1 MSGCEKYQEKIGE
14 YIDNL
19 LDRTGEEEF
28 LSHLDECQAC
38 RADFDA
44 ERALIKNI
52 EGMPVVDPGKEF
64 TSVVM
69 GRLFT
74 PAVVRSGLL
83 RGAFRRIEA
92 FSSKHRQLAW
102 SPMVITS
109 AIAALYL
116 PDLLETGTVGVL
128 STGSRVLTFML
139 NPLAG
144 LITSL
149 NRAIDI
155 AGPLLRTLY
164 LAIKVCAGF
173 VYTLASTDQISIVL
187 IASVLIVMTTSLG
200 IFLRGALE
208 KRKVYNA
215 ELQI

>member
-1 MSGCEKYQEKIGE
+1 MSGCEKYLEKIGE

-19 LDRTGEEEF
+19 LDRASEEEF

-38 RADFDA
+38 RAEFDA
-44 ERALIKNI
+44 EKALIKNI
-52 EGMPVVDPGKEF
+52 ERMPVVDPGKEF

-83 RGAFRRIEA
+83 RRAFRRIDA
-92 FSSKHRQLAW
+92 FISKHRRLAW
-102 SPMVITS
+102 SPMVVAS
-109 AIAALYL
+109 ALAALYL
-116 PDLLETGTVGVL
+116 PGVLETGTVGVL

-155 AGPLLRTLY
+155 AGPLFRTLY
-164 LAIKVCAGF
+164 LTIKVCAGF
-173 VYTLASTDQISIVL
+173 VYTLASMDQIFVVL
-187 IASVLIVMTTSLG
+187 VASVLIVMTTSLG
-200 IFLRGALE
+200 IFLRVALE
-208 KRKVYNA
+208 KRRAYNA

>member
-1 MSGCEKYQEKIGE
+1 M
-14 YIDNL
+14 
-19 LDRTGEEEF
+19 
-28 LSHLDECQAC
+28 
-38 RADFDA
+38 
-44 ERALIKNI
+44 
-52 EGMPVVDPGKEF
+52 
-64 TSVVM
+64 
-69 GRLFT
+69 
-74 PAVVRSGLL
+74 
-83 RGAFRRIEA
+83 
-92 FSSKHRQLAW
+92 
-102 SPMVITS
+102 
-109 AIAALYL
+109 
-116 PDLLETGTVGVL
+116 GVL

-200 IFLRGALE
+200 IFLRVALE